1 MKKIAALV
9 LLLASSFFVFA
20 APAKNSKSDKIGGVE
35 FGIGTGYVF
44 YGDSAT
50 KNLISSMNSD
60 NFARFLIGGDVGI
73 FIPLADY
80 VSFVADAELL
90 NDLFWKGGEHCFFFD
105 YSFNGGIKLMP
116 GFGGLGFTVD
126 YCLGRRT
133 SVIKYDSYSATEST
147 KWGNGFKFAIDY
159 DIKYNKKEGV
169 CPVVGA
175 YWRHMPRGD
184 NFSDNTISIYMKFL
198 FR

>member
-1 MKKIAALV
+1 MKKTFIASMLIFMTA
-9 LLLASSFFVFA
+9 FIFA
-20 APAKNSKSDKIGGVE
+20 APQKKTKSDKIGGVE

-44 YGDSAT
+44 YGDSKT
-50 KNLISSMNSD
+50 KDLISDMNSD
-60 NFARFLIGGDVGI
+60 DFTRFIIGGDAGF

-80 VSFVADAELL
+80 VTFVTEAELI
-90 NDLFWKGGEHCFFFD
+90 NDLFWKGSEHCYFFD
-105 YSFNGGIKLMP
+105 YSFNGGIKLIP

-133 SVIKYDSYSATEST
+133 SVIKYESYSTTEST

-159 DIKYNKKEGV
+159 DIKFDKKEGV

-175 YWRHMPRGD
+175 YWRHLPRGD

>member
-1 MKKIAALV
+1 MKRTFAIFLLV
-9 LLLASSFFVFA
+9 LAPVFIFA
-20 APAKNSKSDKIGGVE
+20 ASNKKSTIDSGAGFE

-50 KNLISSMNSD
+50 KDLISSMNSD
-60 NFARFLIGGDVGI
+60 NFTRFIIGGDVGLYL
-73 FIPLADY
+73 PLAEY
-80 VSFVADAELL
+80 VDFVADAELL
-90 NDLFWKGGEHCFFFD
+90 NDLFWKGSEHWYFFD
-105 YSFNGGIKLMP
+105 YSFNGGIKIKP

-133 SVIKYDSYSATEST
+133 SVIKYDSYDTTTST

-159 DIKYNKKEGV
+159 DIKYQKKEGI

-184 NFSDNTISIYMKFL
+184 NFSDNTISIYIKFL